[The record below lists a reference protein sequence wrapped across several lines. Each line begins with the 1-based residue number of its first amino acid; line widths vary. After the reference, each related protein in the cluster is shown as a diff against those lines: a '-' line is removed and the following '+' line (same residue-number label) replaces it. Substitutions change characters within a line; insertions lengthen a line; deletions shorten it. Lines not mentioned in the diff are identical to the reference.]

1 MHVEKELYKI
11 WVSRANRVT
20 NLVSEENRKISVLSP
35 GIRNTSGGPDFVE
48 AIVMVGD
55 KILTGD
61 VEIHLNSSDWALHG
75 HDNDKRYDNV
85 ILHVVL
91 NNDGI
96 PAVNTSGKTIPTLV
110 LPQELITSVPAGG
123 NRCKSI
129 ITEKTKTKKFVLE
142 LGLKRLRKK
151 SLLFQNRFFSEFP
164 DQVLYEGLCDS
175 LGYSKNREPFRLLAK
190 LLPIRLLYHII
201 TKYSEKWETVLILE
215 ALYLGTAGFLSVG
228 EEKIPN
234 SNCPWKYHQYLKKLW
249 IKLKRNYNLREIG
262 FDRWDFSG
270 VRPYNSPLFRL
281 LAASRIISKFFP
293 SSISQIIIS
302 KFASAQTG
310 DEILKWIFS
319 IFKQPAGLWKNHPCF
334 GGKGPRNLVGN
345 RRISDIAINIIL
357 PFVSAWGT
365 YHGNEKM
372 QKKAT
377 EIAKLVPTGN
387 VPGHVRRLLQKV
399 GFSGREVTNNLE
411 LQGWI
416 EFHKSYCKK
425 ELCILC
431 PLSEI

>member
-1 MHVEKELYKI
+1 MHIEKELYKI
-11 WVSRANRVT
+11 WASRANRVT

-35 GIRNTSGGPDFVE
+35 GTRNTSGGPDFVE

-61 VEIHLNSSDWALHG
+61 VEIHLNSSDWTLHG

-110 LPQELITSVPAGG
+110 LPQEFITSVPTGG

-249 IKLKRNYNLREIG
+249 IKLK
-262 FDRWDFSG
+262 
-270 VRPYNSPLFRL
+270 
-281 LAASRIISKFFP
+281 
-293 SSISQIIIS
+293 
-302 KFASAQTG
+302 
-310 DEILKWIFS
+310 
-319 IFKQPAGLWKNHPCF
+319 
-334 GGKGPRNLVGN
+334 
-345 RRISDIAINIIL
+345 
-357 PFVSAWGT
+357 
-365 YHGNEKM
+365 
-372 QKKAT
+372 KK
-377 EIAKLVPTGN
+377 L
-387 VPGHVRRLLQKV
+387 
-399 GFSGREVTNNLE
+399 
-411 LQGWI
+411 
-416 EFHKSYCKK
+416 
-425 ELCILC
+425 
-431 PLSEI
+431 